1 MTCESW
7 LKPSLI
13 LNLRAGDEPED
24 EPGIENLRGYGDLV
38 DWGRRVGLLAEDEVG
53 RLLDEAAR
61 SLEEV
66 GSVHARALELRG
78 GIYEVCRAV
87 AEGERPPSAA
97 MEHLH
102 RVEGEAISRGRL
114 VPGEVGFDW
123 EWPTESTSRSAVGRG
138 ARSYRASEVTGSEPG
153 EAVRRLPLVLLG
165 RQPQPDPALVHRGRV
180 RHARE
185 GPPLRREARRQAQP
199 GVTSR
204 TFGVVHPW

>member
-1 MTCESW
+1 M
-7 LKPSLI
+7 I
-13 LNLRAGDEPED
+13 LNLTAGDEAED

-78 GIYEVCRAV
+78 GIYEVCWAV
-87 AEGERPPSAA
+87 AERERPPSAA

-114 VPGEVGFDW
+114 L
-123 EWPTESTSRSAVGRG
+123 T
-138 ARSYRASEVTGSEPG
+138 
-153 EAVRRLPLVLLG
+153 
-165 RQPQPDPALVHRGRV
+165 
-180 RHARE
+180 
-185 GPPLRREARRQAQP
+185 REARARRGRIRL
-199 GVTSR
+199 GVANRVNLSKRYGPWR
-204 TFGVVHPW
+204 TRLSGF